1 MSNYRFLVPVVL
13 SVVLL
18 AGCAKKVRSLP
29 PPPTS
34 PPRGG
39 VGSAPKAI
47 DITPLSRYQDEWGAA
62 QAGGY
67 DFADAYTRLVIYS
80 DVAEDKPN
88 VDEKLGYESRH
99 WLSRALVDKDYA
111 LNLTVKVIAGAFEA
125 TVPLATVS
133 LQSGSKGE
141 KWARTIRHD
150 RQSFPLFLVPSSG
163 GAATP
168 TLGFAVS
175 GDRSYE
181 SRAAAAALQVA
192 LGIAKLADP
201 EAPVVTTLTEK
212 KSREQA
218 RAVDDAIS
226 QLFSSGLSEEHW
238 TDRDLRLW
246 SVDGRRPRGVKV
258 TFRIPTDSNDWNSS
272 AAEVG
277 TWTVS
282 FDFPRPSVFS
292 DWRICGPVGLP
303 RCAASRAEAEANAL
317 RELDPSQVLNTSIAP
332 GEQGLGSIRAFIAQK
347 DWYTAAQVALATPGK
362 QNGAASTLCRTL
374 SNEVTRLGLNG
385 LDAAIVVWAVAEAMP
400 LPEHAALG
408 TAPDCQRFIARIE
421 QARAL

>member
-1 MSNYRFLVPVVL
+1 MSRYRFLAASILPIA
-13 SVVLL
+13 LL
-18 AGCAKKVRSLP
+18 AGCATTRSAYP
-29 PPPTS
+29 PPP
-34 PPRGG
+34 
-39 VGSAPKAI
+39 SAAEAAQTI
-47 DITPLSRYQDEWGAA
+47 DITPLSSYEDEWSAA
-62 QAGGY
+62 QAGGSE
-67 DFADAYTRLVIYS
+67 FADAYTRLVIYS
-80 DVAEDKPN
+80 DLAERQAG
-88 VDEKLGYESRH
+88 VDEKLAYEGRH
-99 WLSRALVDKDYA
+99 WLARALVDKDYA
-111 LNLTVKVIAGAFEA
+111 LNLSVKVTAGAFEA

-133 LQSGSKGE
+133 LQSGAKGE

-163 GAATP
+163 SAATP

-201 EAPVVTTLTEK
+201 DAPVVTTLTEK

-246 SVDGRRPRGVKV
+246 SVQDGRPRGAKV
-258 TFRIPTDSNDWNSS
+258 TFRIPTDSNDWNAST
-272 AAEVG
+272 AKVG
-277 TWTVS
+277 TWTVT

-317 RELDPSQVLNTSIAP
+317 RELDPSQVLNYSIAP
-332 GEQGLGSIRAFIAQK
+332 GEQGLGSLRAFIAQK
-347 DWYTAAQVALATPGK
+347 DWYTAAQVGLATPGK
-362 QNGAASTLCRTL
+362 QAGAASTLCRTL
-374 SNEVTRLGLNG
+374 ANEVTRLGLNG

-400 LPEHAALG
+400 LPEHASLG
-408 TAPDCQRFIARIE
+408 TVPDCQRSIARIE
-421 QARAL
+421 QARAP

>member
-1 MSNYRFLVPVVL
+1 MSSYRFLAVHIL

-18 AGCAKKVRSLP
+18 AGCATSGPRNSAHP
-29 PPPTS
+29 PAPS
-34 PPRGG
+34 PL
-39 VGSAPKAI
+39 VNSTTEAI
-47 DITPLSRYQDEWGAA
+47 DVTPLSSYEDEWNEA
-62 QAGGY
+62 QAEGA

-80 DVAEDKPN
+80 DLAQNEPN
-88 VDEKLGYESRH
+88 VDKKLAYEGRH
-99 WLSRALVDKDYA
+99 WLARALVDKDYA

-168 TLGFAVS
+168 TLGFSVS

-201 EAPVVTTLTEK
+201 DAPVVTTLTEK
-212 KSREQA
+212 KGREQA

-246 SVDGRRPRGVKV
+246 RVNQGRPRGAKV
-258 TFRIPTDSNDWNSS
+258 TFRIPTDSKDWNSS
-272 AAEVG
+272 AANVG
-277 TWTVS
+277 TWTVT

-292 DWRICGPVGLP
+292 DWRICGTVGLP
-303 RCAASRAEAEANAL
+303 RCATSRAEAEAKAI
-317 RELDPSQVLNTSIAP
+317 RELDPSQVLNYSIAP

-347 DWYTAAQVALATPGK
+347 DWYIAAQVALATPGK
-362 QNGAASTLCRTL
+362 QGAAASTLCRTL
-374 SNEVTRLGLNG
+374 ANEVTRLGLNG

-400 LPEHAALG
+400 LPEHTSLG
-408 TAPDCQRFIARIE
+408 TAPDCQRSIARIE
-421 QARAL
+421 QARRT